1 LGLSIAEV
9 EHYSSTERKIFPYMR
24 QQLVKSDGVDH
35 GASMAAS
42 ADLAQGEAGTSGVQQ
57 GAGGSAEREI

>member
-1 LGLSIAEV
+1 
-9 EHYSSTERKIFPYMR
+9 MM

-42 ADLAQGEAGTSGVQQ
+42 ADLALGEAGTSGVQQ